1 MAAQQAFVVPVSVLW
16 AVKVRGQ
23 TIGRFHSTQADATS
37 AARTWLAGHG
47 GGELVILNQQGQIR
61 QKDTIR
67 PGNDPRNIR
76 G

>member
-1 MAAQQAFVVPVSVLW
+1 MAAQQAFVTPVSVLW

-23 TIGRFHSTQADATS
+23 TIGNFHRTQADAIAT
-37 AARTWLAGHG
+37 ARTWLATNG
-47 GGELVILNQQGQIR
+47 GGELVVLDQQGQIR
-61 QKDTIR
+61 QKDTIY